1 MNELIALLD
10 GREVGLV
17 RQVKGRLSFSYNPD
31 WRGAGGVYPLS
42 LSMPLAAADHPHSA
56 IEPFIWGLLPDNEHV
71 LSRWARNFQVS
82 ARNPFALISHVG
94 EDCAGAVQF
103 ISPARR
109 EYLLGAQTPEIE
121 WLTETDVGARL
132 RMLRSDAAAG
142 RAPSDTGQFSLAGA
156 QPKTAFLFDGQR
168 WGVPSGRMPTTHI
181 LKPPTGEFDGHAE
194 NEHLC
199 LALARALGLPAAH
212 SEVRMFDDISAIV
225 VTRYDRVRTADLVN
239 ASAAKSA
246 AKAAEAA
253 MHASSPSQA
262 SASLVAIAVAES
274 AEAAADARVMSD
286 FSKTTPIFRAHQED
300 FCQALKIH
308 PSNKYQND
316 GGPGPKQIVDLLRA
330 NAFGGGSVKRNGE
343 AAGTEAPAR
352 DEDIQT
358 FLKAL
363 IFNWLIGGTDAHAKN
378 YSIIIGGGGLVRLAP
393 LYDIASVLPYAD
405 MDPMKAKLA
414 MKIGGEYRLRDIGLE
429 EWRKLA
435 AEVGAN
441 PDGLV
446 ETALE
451 MARLLPGRLAAEIE
465 AARKDGLDHPIVE
478 RMSKAINGRAARLA
492 QL

>member
-1 MNELIALLD
+1 MDELLVLLD

-17 RQVKGRLSFSYNPD
+17 RQTKGKLHFSYNAD
-31 WRGAGGVYPLS
+31 WSAARGSYPLS
-42 LSMPLAAADHPHSA
+42 LSMPTAAADHPHSA

-71 LSRWARNFQVS
+71 LSRWAKQFQVS

-103 ISPARR
+103 VRPERR
-109 EYLLGAQTPEIE
+109 DHVLGAKTVDVE
-121 WLTETDVGARL
+121 WLTEAEVGARIRTL
-132 RMLRSDAAAG
+132 RNDAAAG
-142 RAPSDTGQFSLAGA
+142 RVPSDTGQFSLAGA
-156 QPKTAFLFDGQR
+156 QPKTALLFDGQR
-168 WGVPSGRMPTTHI
+168 WGIPSGRTPTTHI

-199 LALARALGLPAAH
+199 LALARALGLPAAQ
-212 SEVRMFDDISAIV
+212 SEVRMFDDISVIV
-225 VTRYDRVRTADLVN
+225 VARYDRVRTADLAA
-239 ASAAKSA
+239 ASAAKAA

-253 MHASSPSQA
+253 TLASTSPSQ
-262 SASLVAIAVAES
+262 SAMAVAEV
-274 AEAAADARVMSD
+274 AKAAADARVMSE

-330 NAFGGGSVKRNGE
+330 NAPVRRRERWEKNASVHDE
-343 AAGTEAPAR
+343 MER
-352 DEDIQT
+352 DEDVQT

-393 LYDIASVLPYAD
+393 LYDIASVLPYTD

-414 MKIGGEYRLRDIGLE
+414 MKIGGEYRLRDIGLQ

-441 PDGLV
+441 PDALV
-446 ETALE
+446 ETALD
-451 MARLLPGRLAAEIE
+451 MARRLPECLATEIE
-465 AARKDGLDHPIVE
+465 TARKAGLDHPIVE
-478 RMSKAINGRAARLA
+478 RLSKALNERADKLMRM
-492 QL
+492 